1 MPPDESCSSGVA
13 RRRVPIVSDGVTA
26 VGSRTRLAVL
36 GSPISHSK
44 SPALHAAAYGVLG
57 LDWSFEAIEVDE
69 VGLRG
74 FFDGVAE
81 SWRGFAVTMP
91 LKRAVF
97 DHVDEVDALARRA
110 GAINTVVC
118 GESGR
123 LGFNTDVY
131 GVERALAELGVV
143 RPGSAVLLGAG
154 ATAASVIVALSSVG
168 TRELTLVAR
177 SATRAGRARE
187 LAESLGLRVDVVGFD
202 DWIGVAPEVVVSSLP
217 SSARLGGQVD
227 TLFPGA
233 VRGAVPLLDIGYDG
247 EPSDVLSAWRSAGG
261 RAESGLAMLLHQAVQ
276 QVRIFVTGDPA
287 QPLPEEDAV
296 VAAMRAAIAR

>member
-1 MPPDESCSSGVA
+1 MRPYESCSSGVA

-143 RPGSAVLLGAG
+143 GPGSAVLLGAG

-233 VRGAVPLLDIGYDG
+233 VRGAVPLLDIAYGG

-276 QVRIFVTGDPA
+276 QLRIFVTGDPA

>member
-1 MPPDESCSSGVA
+1 
-13 RRRVPIVSDGVTA
+13 
-26 VGSRTRLAVL
+26 
-36 GSPISHSK
+36 
-44 SPALHAAAYGVLG
+44 
-57 LDWSFEAIEVDE
+57 
-69 VGLRG
+69 
-74 FFDGVAE
+74 
-81 SWRGFAVTMP
+81 
-91 LKRAVF
+91 
-97 DHVDEVDALARRA
+97 RA

-131 GVERALAELGVV
+131 GVERALAELDVS

-233 VRGAVPLLDIGYDG
+233 
-247 EPSDVLSAWRSAGG
+247 
-261 RAESGLAMLLHQAVQ
+261 
-276 QVRIFVTGDPA
+276 
-287 QPLPEEDAV
+287 
-296 VAAMRAAIAR
+296 